1 MKYYNNI
8 LETIGNTPLVQLR
21 NITKGIKPLMLAKL
35 EFLNPGGSIKDRMAV
50 YMVEEA
56 VKKGYLKPGGVIV
69 ENTSGNTGVGLAL
82 YAAVKGYKAVFTIP
96 DKMSSE
102 KINLL
107 KAFGAEVVICPTN
120 VPPDSPQSYYETA
133 KRIAKERPN
142 SYYVNQYHNKG
153 NVDAHYATTG
163 PEIWEQTGGRIDF
176 FVTGAGTGGT
186 ISGVSRFLKEKNP
199 EIKTIGVDP
208 IGSIYHDWF
217 KYKKMCEPKVYMVE
231 GIGEDMLCKCMNF
244 DVIDEMIQVS
254 DRDSF
259 LMTRRLVREEGIFA
273 GGSAGA
279 AVYAALKVSET
290 LPDNKVVVVIL
301 PDTGRNYISK
311 VFNDEWMREKGFI

>member
-21 NITKGIKPLMLAKL
+21 NITKNIKPLMLAKL
-35 EFLNPGGSIKDRMAV
+35 EFLNPGGSVKDRMAV
-50 YMVEEA
+50 YMVEGA
-56 VKKGYLKPGGVIV
+56 VKKGYLKPGGTIV
-69 ENTSGNTGVGLAL
+69 ENTSGNTGIGLAL

-120 VPPDSPQSYYETA
+120 VPPGSPQSYYETA

-163 PEIWEQTGGRIDF
+163 PEIWGQTEGKIDYL
-176 FVTGAGTGGT
+176 VAGAGTGGT
-186 ISGVSRFLKEKNP
+186 ISGVSKFLKEKDP
-199 EIKTIGVDP
+199 RIKTVGVDP

-217 KYKKMCEPKVYMVE
+217 KYSTMSEPKVYMVE
-231 GIGEDMLCKCMNF
+231 GIGEDMLCETMHF
-244 DVIDEMIQVS
+244 DVIDDIIQVS

-273 GGSAGA
+273 GGSSGA
-279 AVYAALKVSET
+279 AVYAALEVGKR
-290 LPDNKVVVVIL
+290 LPKDKVVVVIL

-311 VFNDEWMREKGFI
+311 VFNDEWMKEKRFI